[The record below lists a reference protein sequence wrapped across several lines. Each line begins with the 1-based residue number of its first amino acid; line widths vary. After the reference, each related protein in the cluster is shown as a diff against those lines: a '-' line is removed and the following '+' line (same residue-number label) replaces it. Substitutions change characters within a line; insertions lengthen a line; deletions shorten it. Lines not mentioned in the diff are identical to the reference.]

1 MLTTSVCF
9 KEVAILKKKV
19 PYAETINLRVIFT
32 RKCSPVWPV
41 RTPMGLSLITPL
53 PFAKQSDLKVI
64 RAAHIS
70 PSIYLETEA
79 EACVDKLQAE

>member
-1 MLTTSVCF
+1 
-9 KEVAILKKKV
+9 
-19 PYAETINLRVIFT
+19 
-32 RKCSPVWPV
+32 
-41 RTPMGLSLITPL
+41 MGLSLITPL